1 MPWLVRYGDALHSTT
16 CLRSACQSRAAD
28 AHRVGTQM
36 ELGSAALK
44 LPVTSM
50 KAEVYHVGQ
59 FSFKGIQEA
68 TDVCQV
74 LPASLSERR
83 DTYKDVS
90 ANTNGKA
97 VCLEQN
103 DSFYFA
109 AQLQLPNVFHLPL
122 AAEPPL
128 YINVVR
134 AEFQSFTGMRSGNP
148 RVTRAS

>member
-1 MPWLVRYGDALHSTT
+1 M
-16 CLRSACQSRAAD
+16 
-28 AHRVGTQM
+28 
-36 ELGSAALK
+36 
-44 LPVTSM
+44 SM
-50 KAEVYHVGQ
+50 KAEVYHVGR

-83 DTYKDVS
+83 DSYKDVS

-97 VCLEQN
+97 VCIEQN

-109 AQLQLPNVFHLPL
+109 AQLQLPNVLHLPL

-134 AEFQSFTGMRSGNP
+134 AEFQSFSAMRSENP
-148 RVTRAS
+148 RVTRT